1 VAADD
6 ETTEWFGGVPGHD
19 DAEAA
24 FLEHL
29 RREAGGWDVE
39 DVSPA
44 LTSSVYIGLPLY
56 ADIDVPG
63 LAEPARPLQVGF
75 WTGGPWAGRSGGY
88 VLQGVWG
95 DDHPL
100 DDHDGN
106 DPECLTV
113 IGVDASPQ
121 QHATWAA
128 EWLLR
133 QLRRP
138 VVREEWLRDG
148 QVVASTWRLS
158 DTGTVLAREGA
169 SPRRL
174 LRRPPDRVTTVR

>member
-1 VAADD
+1 MSG
-6 ETTEWFGGVPGHD
+6 ETQWFGGQPGRNEAETAYLARLREEVGGWTLDGLSPGHTW
-19 DAEAA
+19 AA
-24 FLEHL
+24 
-29 RREAGGWDVE
+29 D
-39 DVSPA
+39 
-44 LTSSVYIGLPLY
+44 IGLPLY
-56 ADIDVPG
+56 IDIDVPG
-63 LAEPARPLQVGF
+63 LSELRRPLQVGF
-75 WTGGPWAGRSGGY
+75 WTGGPSAGRSGGY

-106 DPECLTV
+106 SPECLTV
-113 IGVDASPQ
+113 IGVDATPE

-138 VVREEWLRDG
+138 VVREDWLRDG
-148 QVVASTWRLS
+148 RVVAATWRLS
-158 DTGTVLAREGA
+158 DTGTVLARQGS

-174 LRRPPDRVTTVR
+174 LRRAPDRVTEVR